1 MIRNLA
7 LIGASLLLGL
17 VLAEIIARIA
27 KVSYRLFYAPDE
39 HIGARAQPNFAAWF
53 TLEGRAW
60 VTTNSSGFRDREH
73 SVIKPPDTYRI
84 AVLGDSYAEALQ
96 VSTDKTFWSVL
107 ETELADTEPFEH
119 RAIEVLNF
127 GISGFGTAQEY
138 LLLEHE
144 VIAYQPDL
152 VLLAFLTGNDVRNNS
167 KELETAQVRPFYS
180 LVNGE
185 LILDNSFRQ
194 HPDFIQMRSP
204 WTRFK
209 VSCINHSRLLQLVYH
224 LREQKTETQPSG
236 KLEAG
241 LDNAIYQRPQSNEWE
256 VAWAV
261 TERLILAMR
270 ETSAAAGA
278 EFVVVT
284 LTNPI
289 QVEIEDSIREEFMQ
303 RLGISDLDYADRRIR
318 ELGLRSGL
326 SVINLSETLHAYAQ
340 EHDVQLHGF
349 ENSGLGHG
357 HWNAAG
363 HRIAGQTIARE
374 LRTLFFDKAKL

>member
-1 MIRNLA
+1 
-7 LIGASLLLGL
+7 
-17 VLAEIIARIA
+17 
-27 KVSYRLFYAPDE
+27 
-39 HIGARAQPNFAAWF
+39 
-53 TLEGRAW
+53 
-60 VTTNSSGFRDREH
+60 
-73 SVIKPPDTYRI
+73 
-84 AVLGDSYAEALQ
+84 
-96 VSTDKTFWSVL
+96 
-107 ETELADTEPFEH
+107 
-119 RAIEVLNF
+119 
-127 GISGFGTAQEY
+127 
-138 LLLEHE
+138 
-144 VIAYQPDL
+144 
-152 VLLAFLTGNDVRNNS
+152 
-167 KELETAQVRPFYS
+167 
-180 LVNGE
+180 
-185 LILDNSFRQ
+185 
-194 HPDFIQMRSP
+194 MRSP

-224 LREQKTETQPSG
+224 LRQQKTETQPSG
-236 KLEAG
+236 ELEAG
-241 LDNAIYQRPQSNEWE
+241 LDNAIYQRPQNSEWE

-303 RLGISDLDYADRRIR
+303 RLGINDLDYADRRIR

-326 SVINLSETLHAYAQ
+326 SVINLSKTLHAYAQ
-340 EHDVQLHGF
+340 EHNVQLHGF

-363 HRIAGQTIARE
+363 HRIAGQIIARE